1 MPPQS
6 PGLVFAKRKRSVFKG
21 PMLNVNTGVGNGS
34 SGGGGWRS
42 RSGEGGSGSRGTSSQ
57 GRRSGEILGI
67 TEEDEEEE
75 EIEEVETFGGRLG
88 EGEFVEEV
96 LGPPLTPPMKEEKE
110 MEVEKEKEKEKEKVE
125 GA

>member
-1 MPPQS
+1 MPPHS

-21 PMLNVNTGVGNGS
+21 PMLNVNTGVGGGGS
-34 SGGGGWRS
+34 MGNGGWRS

-75 EIEEVETFGGRLG
+75 EEIEEVETFGGRLG
-88 EGEFVEEV
+88 EGEFVEEDM
-96 LGPPLTPPMKEEKE
+96 GPLTPPMKEDKD
-110 MEVEKEKEKEKEKVE
+110 KVGE
-125 GA
+125 

>member
-1 MPPQS
+1 MPPHS

-21 PMLNVNTGVGNGS
+21 PMLNVNTAVGGS
-34 SGGGGWRS
+34 SSGHGGWRG

-75 EIEEVETFGGRLG
+75 EEIEEVETFGGRLG
-88 EGEFVEEV
+88 EGEFVEEIT
-96 LGPPLTPPMKEEKE
+96 GPLTPPMKEEKE
-110 MEVEKEKEKEKEKVE
+110 GRKST

>member
-1 MPPQS
+1 MPPS

-21 PMLNVNTGVGNGS
+21 PMLNVNTAVGSGS
-34 SGGGGWRS
+34 SSGGWRS

-96 LGPPLTPPMKEEKE
+96 LGPLTPPLKEDKE
-110 MEVEKEKEKEKEKVE
+110 LSNGKDG